1 MESQTLNTHSPNDFK
16 HPALNYQ
23 HQYLP
28 DLSLIHEMFVDL
40 WFKHINYFE
49 SHSGQLPAENLKFID
64 GLNFVECCFL
74 QNEMDMMADVVA
86 EYMEQDTHTSTDF
99 YTVEFDMKA
108 QVSAYMNYI
117 DQRLTTLHHL
127 HGLMNQNLNLST
139 LPVLFGEGAK
149 LGEGTMLNHRK
160 S

>member
-1 MESQTLNTHSPNDFK
+1 MNTPFSLEVESPGLK
-16 HPALNYQ
+16 YQ
-23 HQYLP
+23 HQYLQ
-28 DLSLIHEMFVDL
+28 DLTLIHEKFVDL

-74 QNEMDMMADVVA
+74 QREMDVMADVVA
-86 EYMEQDTHTSTDF
+86 EYIGHDVDQPRDF

-117 DQRLTTLHHL
+117 DQRLTKLQHVEGLRPALH
-127 HGLMNQNLNLST
+127 NLPDLS
-139 LPVLFGEGAK
+139 LFFSKPGKG
-149 LGEGTMLNHRK
+149 
-160 S
+160 